1 MRGWSLNTWVVE
13 WVETSTKS
21 EREGFQDGSETC
33 WVWFGD
39 CGTNEDIGSQAEGG
53 RDEDAES
60 FIGIEMQS
68 LHGNFNFNEVH
79 ISLLRSHF

>member
-39 CGTNEDIGSQAEGG
+39 CGTNKDIGSQAEGG
-53 RDEDAES
+53 REAKLKVE
-60 FIGIEMQS
+60 EMRMLRVS
-68 LHGNFNFNEVH
+68 LA
-79 ISLLRSHF
+79 